1 MKKIK
6 LVLAAVLAFL
16 TLGVSGV
23 QAQAVSHPHYNV
35 KRVLRHKK
43 HVRKHS
49 RRKHVAK
56 KHAKKRHASR
66 KARRH
71 HKVVL
76 NGYPYTQRYLEK
88 KVGRRH
94 WTCAGGTFGGAHGYT
109 GNNPLNA
116 YIDGKGHYYYVY
128 RNGVIK
134 KEKGYKFVTIYRP

>member
-16 TLGVSGV
+16 TLGVAGV
-23 QAQAVSHPHYNV
+23 QAQTVSHPHYNV
-35 KRVLRHKK
+35 KSVLRHKK
-43 HVRKHS
+43 HA
-49 RRKHVAK
+49 RKHVVK
-56 KHAKKRHASR
+56 RHAKKRHASR
-66 KARRH
+66 KAQRH

-76 NGYPYTQRYLEK
+76 NGYPHTQRYLEK

-94 WTCAGGTFGGAHGYT
+94 WTCVGGTFGGAHGYT
-109 GNNPLNA
+109 GSNPENTFM
-116 YIDGKGHYYYVY
+116 DGKGHFYMVY